1 MAMSSLPTSV
11 EIHEEG
17 PREGFQFEPAGIPTA
32 AKVELVEALAE
43 AGLKHI
49 ACASF
54 VDPKRVPQMAD
65 SPEVAASINRRPGV
79 RYVGMWLN
87 EKGFDRAL
95 ASGLDLAPTIV
106 ASASSEFS
114 MRNNHCNSDEL
125 IQRQRRLLDRYL
137 EAGKALQCAHVF
149 TAFGCYFEHAIPEL
163 TAIARVEALMQ
174 VAEGR
179 GVRPSTVYFC
189 DTIGAANP
197 AQVSRVLGAARERWP
212 DQEFGLHLHDTR
224 GMGLA
229 NALAG
234 LQMGVRVFDSSIGGM
249 GGCPFAGHRSA
260 AGNIST
266 EDFAL
271 MCEEMG
277 ISTGLDVDR
286 LIECAKL
293 AEQIVGH
300 SLPSRAIRAG
310 RVPH

>member
-1 MAMSSLPTSV
+1 MLDLPKSV
-11 EIHEEG
+11 NIHEEG

-32 AKVELVEALAE
+32 AKVELIEALAE
-43 AGLKHI
+43 SGLKHI

-54 VDPKRVPQMAD
+54 VDPQRVPQMAD
-65 SPEVAASINRRPGV
+65 AMEIAAAIKRRPGV
-79 RYVGMWLN
+79 QYSGIWLN

-114 MRNNHCNSDEL
+114 IRNNNCDSDGL
-125 IQRQRRLLDRYL
+125 LKRQERLLDRFIG
-137 EAGKALQCAHVF
+137 AGKPLRAAHVF
-149 TAFGCYFEHAIPEL
+149 TAFGCYFEGGIPLE
-163 TAIARVEALMQ
+163 TVMARVADLLRIA
-174 VAEGR
+174 AER
-179 GVRPSTVYFC
+179 GTRPGTVYFC

-197 AQVSRVLGAARERWP
+197 AQVTRMLGEARERWP
-212 DQEFGLHLHDTR
+212 EQEFGLHLHDTR

-234 LQMGVRVFDSSIGGM
+234 LQMGVRSFDSSIGGM
-249 GGCPFAGHRSA
+249 GGCPFAGNKSA

-277 ISTGLDVDR
+277 ISTGLDVDK
-286 LIECAKL
+286 LMECATL
-293 AEQIVGH
+293 AQSIVGH
-300 SLPSRAIRAG
+300 PLPGRAMHAG

>member
-1 MAMSSLPTSV
+1 MSNLPASV
-11 EIHEEG
+11 EVHEEG
-17 PREGFQFEPAGIPTA
+17 PREGFQFEPASIRTA

-43 AGLKHI
+43 TGLRHI

-54 VDPKRVPQMAD
+54 VDPQRVPQMAD
-65 SPEVAASINRRPGV
+65 APEVAASIRRRPGV
-79 RYVGMWLN
+79 RYLGMWLN

-114 MRNNHCNSDEL
+114 RRNNNCDSDGL
-125 IQRQRRLLDRYL
+125 IDRQRRLLDRYL
-137 EAGKALQCAHVF
+137 EAGKSLECAHVF
-149 TAFGCYFEHAIPEL
+149 TAFGCYLEQGIPES
-163 TAIARVEALMQ
+163 TAIARVEALMR
-174 VAEGR
+174 VANDR
-179 GVRPSTVYFC
+179 GVRPRTVYFC

-266 EDFAL
+266 EDFVL

-286 LIECAKL
+286 LLECAKL

-300 SLPSRAIRAG
+300 SLPGRAIRAG

>member
-1 MAMSSLPTSV
+1 MLDLPKSV
-11 EIHEEG
+11 DIHEEG

-32 AKVELVEALAE
+32 AKVELIEALAE
-43 AGLKHI
+43 SGLKHI

-54 VDPKRVPQMAD
+54 VDPQRVPQMAD
-65 SPEVAASINRRPGV
+65 AMEIAAAIKRRPGV
-79 RYVGMWLN
+79 QYSGIWLN

-114 MRNNHCNSDEL
+114 IRNNNCDSDGL
-125 IQRQRRLLDRYL
+125 LKRQERLLDRFIG
-137 EAGKALQCAHVF
+137 AGKPLRAAHVF
-149 TAFGCYFEHAIPEL
+149 TAFGCYFEGGIPLE
-163 TAIARVEALMQ
+163 TVMARVADLLRIA
-174 VAEGR
+174 AER
-179 GVRPSTVYFC
+179 GTRPGTVYFC

-197 AQVSRVLGAARERWP
+197 AQVTRMLGEARERWP
-212 DQEFGLHLHDTR
+212 EQEFGLHLHDTR

-234 LQMGVRVFDSSIGGM
+234 LQMGVRSFDSSIGGM
-249 GGCPFAGHRSA
+249 GGCPFAGNKSA

-277 ISTGLDVDR
+277 ISTGLDVDK
-286 LIECAKL
+286 LMECATL
-293 AEQIVGH
+293 AQSIVGH
-300 SLPSRAIRAG
+300 PLPGRAMHAG
-310 RVPH
+310 RVPR

>member
-1 MAMSSLPTSV
+1 MLDLPKSV
-11 EIHEEG
+11 DIHEEG

-32 AKVELVEALAE
+32 AKVELIEALAE
-43 AGLKHI
+43 SGLKHI

-54 VDPKRVPQMAD
+54 VDPQRVPQMAD
-65 SPEVAASINRRPGV
+65 AMEIAAAIKRRPGV
-79 RYVGMWLN
+79 QYSGIWLN

-114 MRNNHCNSDEL
+114 IRNNNCDSEGL
-125 IQRQRRLLDRYL
+125 LKRQERLLDRFIGADMPL
-137 EAGKALQCAHVF
+137 RAAHVF
-149 TAFGCYFEHAIPEL
+149 TAFGCYFEGGIPLE
-163 TAIARVEALMQ
+163 TVMARVADLLRIA
-174 VAEGR
+174 AER
-179 GVRPSTVYFC
+179 GTRPGTVYFC

-197 AQVSRVLGAARERWP
+197 AQVTRMLGEARERWP
-212 DQEFGLHLHDTR
+212 EQEFGLHLHDTR

-234 LQMGVRVFDSSIGGM
+234 LQMGVRSFDSSIGGM
-249 GGCPFAGHRSA
+249 GGCPFAGNKSA

-277 ISTGLDVDR
+277 ISTGLDVDK
-286 LIECAKL
+286 LMECATL
-293 AEQIVGH
+293 AQSIVGH
-300 SLPSRAIRAG
+300 PLPGRAMHAG

>member
-1 MAMSSLPTSV
+1 MLDLPKSV
-11 EIHEEG
+11 DIHEEG

-32 AKVELVEALAE
+32 AKVELIEALAE
-43 AGLKHI
+43 SGLKHI

-54 VDPKRVPQMAD
+54 VDPQRVPQMAD
-65 SPEVAASINRRPGV
+65 AMEIAAAIKRRPGV
-79 RYVGMWLN
+79 QYSGIWLN

-114 MRNNHCNSDEL
+114 IRNNNCDSDGL
-125 IQRQRRLLDRYL
+125 LKRQERLLDRFIA
-137 EAGKALQCAHVF
+137 AGKPLRAAHVF
-149 TAFGCYFEHAIPEL
+149 TAFGCYFEGGIPLE
-163 TAIARVEALMQ
+163 TVMARVADLLRI
-174 VAEGR
+174 AAGR
-179 GVRPSTVYFC
+179 GTPPGTVYFC

-197 AQVSRVLGAARERWP
+197 AQVTRMLGEARERWP
-212 DQEFGLHLHDTR
+212 EQEFGLHLHDTR

-234 LQMGVRVFDSSIGGM
+234 LQMGVRSFDSSIGGM
-249 GGCPFAGHRSA
+249 GGCPFAGNKSA

-277 ISTGLDVDR
+277 ISTGLDVDK
-286 LIECAKL
+286 LMECATL
-293 AEQIVGH
+293 AQSIVGH
-300 SLPSRAIRAG
+300 PLPGRAMHAG
-310 RVPH
+310 RVPR